1 MVILTLDDGRNEA
14 LTSESAHYL
23 LDPAVSDVRLQRQR
37 HHECEQL
44 AVRRDFRISD
54 TIESDVANRGIDF
67 KQLLR
72 VSSACI
78 CACICVSVSSACI
91 CVGVGVIVGLV
102 LDIFE
107 VVCEK

>member
-1 MVILTLDDGRNEA
+1 VILTLDDAAINRVQGRNEA

-23 LDPAVSDVRLQRQR
+23 LHGRFSDVRLQRQL

-54 TIESDVANRGIDF
+54 TIESDVVNRGIDF

-78 CACICVSVSSACI
+78 CVSSA
-91 CVGVGVIVGLV
+91 VV
-102 LDIFE
+102 LDMSRRRRLI
-107 VVCEK
+107 